1 MGFSQV
7 LRTAVVGAAVA
18 AGGISGANAAVI
30 SYTVSATTGPGM
42 LNVGSLPATLGIEK
56 FNTSLGTLNS
66 AVMTLSMTSVG
77 TATAFNASGATRS
90 LSSISSATTI
100 TIGLDTPALTLAAL
114 ATVSVTSGLPT
125 NIANTASLPFT
136 GLAGSAS
143 NTLTLDALQRAAL
156 SGVGV
161 QTIGLDLDASSS
173 ASGTSSGGG
182 NSNLFFYS
190 GDADA
195 LVNLSIEYTYNTE
208 VPEPATAM
216 LLGASLLGLGAL
228 RRRKRS

>member
-1 MGFSQV
+1 MGFSRV
-7 LRTAVVGAAVA
+7 LRTAVVGAAVVFS
-18 AGGISGANAAVI
+18 GISSANAALI

-42 LNVGSLPATLGIEK
+42 VNVGSLPGTLGIEK
-56 FNTSLGTLNS
+56 FNSSLGTLTS

-77 TATAFNASGATRS
+77 TATAFNLSGAERS

-100 TIGLDTPALTLAAL
+100 TIGLDTPALALAAL
-114 ATVSVTSGLPT
+114 ATVSVSSGLPVD
-125 NIANTASLPFT
+125 IANGASLPFT
-136 GLAGSAS
+136 GLSGSDT

-161 QTIGLDLDASSS
+161 QTISLDLDASAS

-182 NSNLFFYS
+182 NANLFFYS
-190 GDADA
+190 GDANA

-216 LLGASLLGLGAL
+216 LLGASLVGLGVL

>member
-1 MGFSQV
+1 MSFSQV
-7 LRTAVVGAAVA
+7 LKAAVIGTAVAFGAM
-18 AGGISGANAAVI
+18 SSANAALI

-42 LNVGSLPATLGIEK
+42 VNVGALPATLDIEK
-56 FNTSLGTLNS
+56 FNTSLGVLNS

-77 TATAFNASGATRS
+77 TATAFNASGATRT

-100 TIGLDTPALTLAAL
+100 TIGLDIPAMTLAAL
-114 ATVSVTSGLPT
+114 ATVAVSSGLPVAISNGT
-125 NIANTASLPFT
+125 SQVFT
-136 GLAGSAS
+136 GLSGSAS
-143 NTLTLDALQRAAL
+143 NTLTLDALQRAAV
-156 SGVGV
+156 SGAGL
-161 QTIGLDLDASSS
+161 QTITLDLDASSS

-195 LVNLSIEYTYNTE
+195 VVNLSIEYTYNTD

-216 LLGASLLGLGAL
+216 ILGASLLGLGVV
-228 RRRKRS
+228 RRRRRS

>member
-7 LRTAVVGAAVA
+7 LRTAVIGAAVVF
-18 AGGISGANAAVI
+18 AGVSSANAALM

-42 LNVGSLPATLGIEK
+42 VGVNVLPATLDIEK

-77 TATAFNASGATRS
+77 TATAFNFSGATRT
-90 LSSISSATTI
+90 LSSIASATTI
-100 TIGLDTPALTLAAL
+100 SVGLDIPALVLSAL
-114 ATVSVTSGLPT
+114 ATVSVSSGLPT
-125 NIANTASLPFT
+125 NMADGTSLPFT

-143 NTLTLDALQRAAL
+143 NTLTLDALQRAAV

-161 QTIGLDLDASSS
+161 QTIALDLDGSSS
-173 ASGTSSGGG
+173 PSGTSSGLGDPDG
-182 NSNLFFYS
+182 FLFS
-190 GDADA
+190 SSALA
-195 LVNLSIEYTYNTE
+195 LVNLSIEYTYND

-216 LLGASLLGLGAL
+216 ILAASLVGLGVA
-228 RRRKRS
+228 RRRRRS

>member
-18 AGGISGANAAVI
+18 FAGMSSANAALI

-42 LNVGSLPATLGIEK
+42 VNVGSLPSTLGIEK

-66 AVMTLSMTSVG
+66 AVMTLSMTSIG
-77 TATAFNASGATRS
+77 TATAFNLSGATRS
-90 LSSISSATTI
+90 LESISSATTI
-100 TIGLDTPALTLAAL
+100 TIGLDIPSLILSAL
-114 ATVSVTSGLPT
+114 ATVSVSSGLPT
-125 NIANTASLPFT
+125 NIVHSASLPFT

-156 SGVGV
+156 SGVGI
-161 QTIGLDLDASSS
+161 QTIALDLDASSS

-195 LVNLSIEYTYNTE
+195 LVNLSIEYTYNTD

-216 LLGASLLGLGAL
+216 ILGASLLGLGVL
-228 RRRKRS
+228 RRRMRS